1 MLMFAPWTVH
11 PVLLRSHRSAC
22 RAWRTLR
29 ILLAV
34 IALPAVTPAGKSS
47 RSRLNPLPERDG
59 SCVDNGR
66 TLVMPLQGLRSRK
79 KPHGASFS
87 PHTGSVV
94 VQSDALGVVAKR
106 CYALWS
112 KTRRIAFGSGIG
124 HPIGRPPRGLRAF
137 PGGMRDSSD
146 FPVSPTTTVVSEL
159 PTFPEQHPREPER
172 GRARLRA
179 AAPEAMGA
187 ARAARVARGARMLNA
202 ALICVVA
209 GNVMVV
215 GVEGVNLIP
224 RIVGAVVSAL
234 IWIAAYRAARR
245 DVTFARLSALAR
257 SIYQARAVATGAL
270 LTGAAAYF
278 IPWLQLAPER
288 VLITAAAIFVVAAVW
303 GGITT
308 RLLGGVH
315 VHRTLLI
322 GDGEQVGRFVREFA
336 DDPHPGYQI
345 VGLLTDRTDDDDA
358 LMGEDTAIRQIA
370 EMFDGA
376 SADLGG
382 VPILGDVDDLEAVL
396 AAEAIDTVVVSV
408 RRNRLQVFARLSAWG
423 GNITVQE
430 LPAFSERVFGRVPID
445 VINAAWFMHMIHPF
459 YRPYSRAVKRAVDIA
474 AAIGIGVA
482 SLPLLPL
489 CAALVKL
496 TSRGPMLYSQVRVG
510 ERGREFRI
518 YKFRTMR
525 TDAEAAGAQ
534 WAQRNDPRVTR
545 AGSFM
550 RSTRLD
556 ELPQLWNILRGQ
568 MSFVGPRPERPEFV
582 GELEAKLPYYQRRHL
597 VKPGLTG
604 WAQVRHGY
612 ADTVDAAA
620 FKLGYEL
627 YYLKHQS
634 LFLDVVILVETVR
647 VVLMRFGSR

>member
-1 MLMFAPWTVH
+1 M
-11 PVLLRSHRSAC
+11 
-22 RAWRTLR
+22 
-29 ILLAV
+29 
-34 IALPAVTPAGKSS
+34 
-47 RSRLNPLPERDG
+47 
-59 SCVDNGR
+59 
-66 TLVMPLQGLRSRK
+66 
-79 KPHGASFS
+79 
-87 PHTGSVV
+87 
-94 VQSDALGVVAKR
+94 
-106 CYALWS
+106 
-112 KTRRIAFGSGIG
+112 
-124 HPIGRPPRGLRAF
+124 
-137 PGGMRDSSD
+137 
-146 FPVSPTTTVVSEL
+146 VSEL
-159 PTFPEQHPREPER
+159 PTFPERNPREPER

-179 AAPEAMGA
+179 AAPEAMYA
-187 ARAARVARGARMLNA
+187 ARSARVARAARLLNA
-202 ALICVVA
+202 VLIFVVA

-215 GVEGVNLIP
+215 GVHDVPLVQRLMGAALSGV
-224 RIVGAVVSAL
+224 

-245 DVTFARLSALAR
+245 DVTFARLSSFAR
-257 SIYQARAVATGAL
+257 AIYQARAVAMGAVL
-270 LTGAAAYF
+270 SGAAAYF

-288 VLITAAAIFVVAAVW
+288 VLLTAGAIFVVAAVW
-303 GGITT
+303 GFITT

-315 VHRTLLI
+315 VHRALLI

-345 VGLLTDRTDDDDA
+345 VGLLTDRTAEPAADDTVVD
-358 LMGEDTAIRQIA
+358 EDTTIRQIV

-376 SADLGG
+376 SVDLGG
-382 VPILGDVDDLEAVL
+382 VPILGDVADLESVL
-396 AAEAIDTVVVSV
+396 AAEAIDTVVMAV
-408 RRNRLQVFARLSAWG
+408 RRNRLEVFARLSAWG

-459 YRPYSRAVKRAVDIA
+459 YRPYSRAVKRAVDIVA
-474 AAIGIGVA
+474 ALVIGA
-482 SLPLLPL
+482 LALPLLPL

-545 AGSFM
+545 TGNFM
-550 RSTRLD
+550 RTTRLD

-582 GELEAKLPYYQRRHL
+582 GDLEAQLPYYQRRHL

-634 LFLDVVILVETVR
+634 LFLDFVICVETVR
-647 VVLMRFGSR
+647 VVLLRFGSR